1 MKGSELIMKN
11 KKRKGIII
19 GLALSVLAVAGL
31 ASCTDGNLT
40 TVESTTSIP
49 TTSIPTTSVP
59 STSVPSTTNQDA
71 VVSFDTDG
79 GSQVSSQTIENG
91 DKVTKPEDPTKDGY
105 IFAGWFDSKDVN
117 ATAWDFA
124 ANKVSTSITLYAK
137 WEKIYTVNEILELC
151 PTTPGETSPVRYY
164 VKATIDAISNPTY
177 GGMTIK
183 DETGEISV
191 YGSYGA
197 DGEKRYSELDEKPY
211 AGDEVL
217 LYALL
222 QNFNGTKEIKS
233 GWIISF
239 KHNEPTIDPSDYEE
253 VSIATARAKE
263 AGAKVKL
270 TGVVARIT
278 YATGKK
284 PSGFYLVDSTN
295 SIYVYDDQIAAQ
307 VEIGNQ
313 ITIAAS
319 KTYWILE
326 TEAAN
331 AEKYG
336 YKGCCQV
343 EKATLLEND
352 KQNHEFDKSWISE
365 STVKEMLANPVS
377 NDITTTIYKV
387 NALVAKK
394 PGDGFVNY
402 YFYDIDG
409 KTGTYTY
416 TQCNGSDFEWLDEFD
431 NKICTVYL
439 SIINA
444 KSSASGCV
452 YRILPIAVSDDNY
465 HFNLNDSAKF
475 AVEYYGVD
483 QFKTSYS
490 ADPELE
496 LITSVSSDL
505 LGITNATLSYT
516 SNNENIIKFEVV
528 DGKLVMHALNPG
540 EAKIT
545 ITGSYSISTTAE
557 PITYSKD
564 VTITVVQNQEY
575 DSINVKAAIDSELE
589 KEIIVKGIV
598 GPSLVNQVG
607 FYLIDSTG
615 TIAVKTDSD
624 TMSNINFGD
633 EVIVK
638 GTRTVFKSGTN
649 WFGQSCLLDSVVL
662 ANNYGNHEYSKESFD
677 SSKTIEELY
686 DLDAKL
692 DYSCQV
698 FVVTGQISCVS
709 SSYSTNYYV
718 GTGEKKISLYSASR
732 AQYAWLSDY
741 IGQNLTIEIAMC
753 NWNGKTYYRGCI
765 LSVTTESGETVYN
778 QLNFKK

>member
-1 MKGSELIMKN
+1 MEGSELIMKN
-11 KKRKGIII
+11 NKLKG
-19 GLALSVLAVAGL
+19 AL
-31 ASCTDGNLT
+31 ASIALGLFAITGLSSCYGN
-40 TVESTTSIP
+40 ESKTSIVD
-49 TTSIPTTSVP
+49 TSQALTIT
-59 STSVPSTTNQDA
+59 
-71 VVSFDTDG
+71 FDTDG
-79 GSQVSSQTIENG
+79 GSQVSSQNVSIG
-91 DKVTKPEDPTKDGY
+91 QRATKPEDPTKEGY
-105 IFAGWFDSKDVN
+105 IFGGWYDGNGAN
-117 ATAWDFA
+117 ATAWDFET
-124 ANKVSTSITLYAK
+124 NTVSTSITIYAK

-151 PTTPGETSPVRYY
+151 PATAGETSETRYY
-164 VKATIDAISNPTY
+164 VKATIEAINNPTY
-177 GGMTIK
+177 GSMTIK
-183 DETGEISV
+183 DQTGEISV

-211 AGDEVL
+211 AGDEVV

-239 KHNEPTIDPSDYEE
+239 KHNEPTIDINEYEE
-253 VSIATARAKE
+253 ASISTARTKE
-263 AGAKVKL
+263 TGAKVKVS
-270 TGVVARIT
+270 GVVARIT

-284 PSGFYLVDSTN
+284 PSGFYLVDNTN

-319 KTYWILE
+319 KTYWILD

-331 AEKYG
+331 AQKYG
-336 YKGCCQV
+336 YKGCCQL
-343 EKATLLEND
+343 EDATLLEND
-352 KQNHEFDKSWISE
+352 KQNHEYDKSWILE
-365 STVKEMLANPVS
+365 STVKKMLENPIS

-387 NALVAKK
+387 NALVSKK

-416 TQCNGSDFEWLDEFD
+416 TQCNGSDFDWLDQFD

-439 SIINA
+439 SVINA

-452 YRILPIAVSDDNY
+452 YRILPISVSDDNY

-496 LITSVSSDL
+496 LITSVSSEL
-505 LGITNATLSYT
+505 LGITNVTLSYT
-516 SNNENIIKFEVV
+516 SSDESVIKFDVV
-528 DGKLVMHALNPG
+528 DGKLIMHALNPG

-545 ITGSYSISTTAE
+545 ITGKYKTSASTE
-557 PITYSKD
+557 DITYSKE
-564 VTITVVQNQEY
+564 VTINVVQNQEY
-575 DSINVKAAIDSELE
+575 DSITVKQAIDSELE

-615 TIAVKTDSD
+615 TIAVKTDSE
-624 TMSNINFGD
+624 TMATLNMGD
-633 EVIVK
+633 EVIIK

-649 WFGQSCLLDSVVL
+649 WFGQSCLLDSTVL
-662 ANNYGNHEYSKESFD
+662 ANNYGNHEYSRQSFD

-686 DLDAKL
+686 DLDVTL

-709 SSYSTNYYV
+709 SAYSTNYYV
-718 GTGEKKISLYSASR
+718 GTGDKKVSLYSASG
-732 AQYAWLSDY
+732 AQYAWLSEY
-741 IGQNLTIEIAMC
+741 VGQNLTIEIAMC

-765 LSVTTESGETVYN
+765 LSITTESGETVYN
-778 QLNFKK
+778 QLNFNK